1 MSLFGKKQEVS
12 PSLIGVDLGTVGIK
26 VVELLPDKGRL
37 KLASYGYSELPS
49 GVMLEK
55 PLIDDP
61 KKAAEVL
68 VRIIKEAGI
77 KAVRANASLPS
88 NAIFHAIIT
97 IPQPRSAKEDLKPMI
112 EAQVRKLLPRP
123 LEEMILDST
132 VIDKDLLPKPKAHDK
147 DKKSKHTVGADPG
160 IGPLADGTEATIA
173 ADKVDNAEEM
183 SQERKHIRILISGA
197 PKDLVAKYI
206 EIFKLAKIELVALET
221 EAFALI
227 RSLIG
232 NDKARIMIVDIG
244 HERTNISIVDG
255 GIPFLHRSVKVGG
268 AAVTKVIAKQMNV
281 SDSEAEQMKYDLSVT
296 AESGELPPV
305 LKEAMMPIV
314 HEVKYSLDLYG
325 QQMVGGGSVEKI
337 ILTGGSASLPQIDRV
352 LTQALNTNVYI
363 GDPWA
368 RLASC
373 PDLKPVLD
381 EIGPRFA
388 VAVGLAMKLQGEKK

>member
-12 PSLIGVDLGTVGIK
+12 PSLMGVDLGTVGIK

-49 GVMLEK
+49 GMILEK
-55 PLIDDP
+55 SLLDDS
-61 KKAAEVL
+61 KKAAEIL
-68 VRIIKEAGI
+68 VRIVKEAGI

-132 VIDKDLLPKPKAHDK
+132 VIDKDLLPKPKVHDK
-147 DKKSKHTVGADPG
+147 DKKAKHAVVDGSS
-160 IGPLADGTEATIA
+160 GPVPEGTEATIA

-281 SDSEAEQMKYDLSVT
+281 TDSEAEQMKYDLSVT

-325 QQMVGGGSVEKI
+325 QQMVGGGTVEKI

-368 RLASC
+368 RLASY

-388 VAVGLAMKLQGEKK
+388 VAVGLAMKLQGEKKS

>member
-1 MSLFGKKQEVS
+1 MSLFGKKTEVA
-12 PSLIGVDLGTVGIK
+12 PGLIGVDLGAVGIK
-26 VVELLPDKGRL
+26 MVELIPDRGRL
-37 KLASYGYSELPS
+37 KLATYGYSELPA
-49 GVMLEK
+49 GMILEK

-61 KKAAEVL
+61 KRAAEVL
-68 VRIIKEAGI
+68 TRIMKDAGM

-97 IPQPRSAKEDLKPMI
+97 IPQPRSTKEDIKPMI

-132 VIDKDLLPKPKAHDK
+132 VIDKDLMPKPKVDEKHKKDEKTEKKPEESSAENVAENVDK
-147 DKKSKHTVGADPG
+147 AQ
-160 IGPLADGTEATIA
+160 
-173 ADKVDNAEEM
+173 EM
-183 SQERKHIRILISGA
+183 SEERKHIRVLVSGA

-206 EIFKLAKIELVALET
+206 EIFKAAKLELVALET

-232 NDKARIMIVDIG
+232 NDKARIMVVDIG

-255 GIPFLHRSVKVGG
+255 GIPFLHRSVKAGG
-268 AAVTKVIAKQMNV
+268 DQVTKVIAKQMNV
-281 SDSEAEQMKYDLSVT
+281 SEQEAEQMKYDLSTT
-296 AESGELPPV
+296 ASSGELPPV

-325 QQMVGGGSVEKI
+325 QQMVGGSSVEKI
-337 ILTGGSASLPQIDRV
+337 ILTGGSANLPQIDRV
-352 LTQALNTNVYI
+352 LTEVLNTNVYV

-368 RLASC
+368 RLATY
-373 PDLKPVLD
+373 PDLKPVLE

-388 VAVGLAMKLQGEKK
+388 VAVGLAMKLAGDKK

>member
-1 MSLFGKKQEVS
+1 MSLFGKKQEVA
-12 PSLIGVDLGTVGIK
+12 PGLIGVDLGSVGIK
-26 VVELLPDKGRL
+26 AVELVPDQGRL
-37 KLASYGYSELPS
+37 KLSTYGYSEMPS
-49 GVMLEK
+49 GVVLDK
-55 PLIDDP
+55 PLLNDP
-61 KKAAEVL
+61 KRAADIL
-68 VRIIKEAGI
+68 TRIMKEAGM

-97 IPQPRSAKEDLKPMI
+97 IPQPRSSKEDLKPMI
-112 EAQVRKLLPRP
+112 EAQVKKLLPRP

-132 VIDKDLLPKPKAHDK
+132 VIDKDLLPKPKAAE
-147 DKKSKHTVGADPG
+147 KSKIQKEESKTA
-160 IGPLADGTEATIA
+160 ATEAMAA
-173 ADKVDNAEEM
+173 ADKVDNAEEL
-183 SQERKHIRILISGA
+183 SEERKHIRVLISGA

-206 EIFKLAKIELVALET
+206 AIFKEAKLELVALET

-244 HERTNISIVDG
+244 HERTNISIVDS

-268 AAVTKVIAKQMNV
+268 GAVTKVIAKQMNV
-281 SDSEAEQMKYDLSVT
+281 TDSEAEQMKYDMSVT
-296 AESGELPPV
+296 AAQGELPPV

-314 HEVKYSLDLYG
+314 HEVKYSLELYG
-325 QQMVGGGSVEKI
+325 QQQVNGGTVEKI

-368 RLASC
+368 RLASY
-373 PDLKPVLD
+373 PDLKPVLN

>member
-1 MSLFGKKQEVS
+1 MSLFGKKQEVA
-12 PSLIGVDLGTVGIK
+12 PGLIGVDLGAVGVK

-37 KLASYGYSELPS
+37 KLATYGYSELAS
-49 GVMLEK
+49 GVVLDK

-61 KKAAEVL
+61 KKAADIL
-68 VRIIKEAGI
+68 TRIMKEAGM
-77 KAVRANASLPS
+77 KATRANASLPS

-97 IPQPRSAKEDLKPMI
+97 IPQPRSSKEDLKPMI
-112 EAQVRKLLPRP
+112 EAQVKKLLPRP

-132 VIDKDLLPKPKAHDK
+132 VIDKDLLPKPKSDEKGKK
-147 DKKSKHTVGADPG
+147 DEKPDMAK
-160 IGPLADGTEATIA
+160 TEAAGA

-183 SQERKHIRILISGA
+183 SEERKHIRVLISGA

-206 EIFKLAKIELVALET
+206 AIFKEAKIELVALET

-268 AAVTKVIAKQMNV
+268 GAVTKVIAKQMNV
-281 SDSEAEQMKYDLSVT
+281 SDAEAEQMKYDLSVT
-296 AESGELPPV
+296 AASGELPPV

-325 QQMVGGGSVEKI
+325 QQQVGGSSIEKI

-352 LTQALNTNVYI
+352 LTEALNTNVYI

-368 RLASC
+368 RLATY